1 MNRLLNCTMTGAQRF
16 VNHLM
21 NLVNCPMNHLVRL
34 IGSACT
40 HRTAASACDG
50 KRKPYAAC
58 TTMRRTRGH
67 KEPCV
72 GWGTTP

>member
-1 MNRLLNCTMTGAQRF
+1 MNRVLNCTMTGAQRF

-34 IGSACT
+34 IGSAFT
-40 HRTAASACDG
+40 QRTAASAYDS

-58 TTMRRTRGH
+58 ATMRRTRGH

-72 GWGTTP
+72 GW